1 MRETTPTEEI
11 CLRLIKRRFHL
22 TNVWKSSCN
31 HLTHQTKTNTRPFC
45 NRVPGIF
52 LRTLGNPPFNSQ
64 LMHTKEYEGNRR
76 GVTASAIHP
85 HRPRIVTFILVRYIL
100 CWCAFY
106 FSDIFAFNFD
116 IDPHI
121 CRVSSWIQKKTWNSK
136 CFHRKVLNAILSNER
151 RRGKVQRF

>member
-1 MRETTPTEEI
+1 MRETSPTEEI

-100 CWCAFY
+100 CWCAFS
-106 FSDIFAFNFD
+106 FLIFLHS
-116 IDPHI
+116 ILILILIYVGYHP
-121 CRVSSWIQKKTWNSK
+121 WIQKKT
-136 CFHRKVLNAILSNER
+136 
-151 RRGKVQRF
+151 